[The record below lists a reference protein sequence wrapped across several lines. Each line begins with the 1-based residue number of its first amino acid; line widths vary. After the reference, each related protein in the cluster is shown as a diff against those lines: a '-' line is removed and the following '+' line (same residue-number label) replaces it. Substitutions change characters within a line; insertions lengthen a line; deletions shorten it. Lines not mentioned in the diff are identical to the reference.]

1 MLEIRNADGNWPRTI
16 KLNLCIYPHMDNLK
30 QSSFYMEDTIGNK
43 FLLYIK
49 WYISLGTVVQEM
61 KQLFNVSATAEC
73 RLWMSD
79 KLINDRGMSIFDAN
93 ISSDEVHVHL
103 IPLVIVEYVI

>member
-1 MLEIRNADGNWPRTI
+1 
-16 KLNLCIYPHMDNLK
+16 
-30 QSSFYMEDTIGNK
+30 
-43 FLLYIK
+43 
-49 WYISLGTVVQEM
+49 M

-79 KLINDRGMSIFDAN
+79 KLISDRGMSTFDAN